1 MKHKQK
7 MLGILVVAMILP
19 CITHAAP
26 KVTSREYK
34 LLLDPNNFNYGME
47 ASDVNRYFAQA
58 KTVIENKISRTV
70 TGTMQLD
77 AQREIRFYDTQGS
90 CPLNSMGYSL
100 RERIE
105 NGTKEV
111 TLKYRG
117 YDHYITDFEDL
128 SSSVAGAKTKLE
140 DDITRKDNLGF
151 LVAASKSI
159 TVPTTRTIN
168 DFEDINT
175 LFAGFKNNYSF
186 SPTQALQVVSGLTIY
201 ERKYAG
207 PRIDLGE
214 FDADIELSLWYTQMP
229 YSGLKPAVAEVS
241 FKYADTNGNYIK
253 KVVSRAALSFAALK
267 TLTQLNASSSTASK
281 TQFVYDY
288 QSGFCQ

>member
-1 MKHKQK
+1 MKYKQK
-7 MLGILVVAMILP
+7 MLGILVVTMILP
-19 CITHAAP
+19 CITHAVP

-34 LLLDPNNFNYGME
+34 LLLDPNNFNYGTE
-47 ASDVNRYFAQA
+47 ASDVNRYFTQA

-70 TGTMQLD
+70 TGTMGLD

-105 NGTKEV
+105 NGAKEV

-128 SSSVAGAKTKLE
+128 SSSVAGAKTKFE

-151 LVAASKSI
+151 LVAASKST
-159 TVPTTRTIN
+159 TVSTTRTLN
-168 DFEDINT
+168 DFEDMNT
-175 LFAGFKNNYSF
+175 LFTGFKNNYSF
-186 SPTQALQVVSGLTIY
+186 SNTQPLQVVSGLTIY

-207 PRIDLGE
+207 PSIDLGE

-229 YSGLKPAVAEVS
+229 YSGLKPAMAEVS
-241 FKYADTNGNYIK
+241 FKYADANGNYTQ

-267 TLTQLNASSSTASK
+267 TLTQFNASSSTATK

>member
-19 CITHAAP
+19 CITHAVP

-34 LLLDPNNFNYGME
+34 LLLDPNNFNYGTE
-47 ASDVNRYFAQA
+47 ASDVNRYFTQA

-70 TGTMQLD
+70 TGTMGLD

-105 NGTKEV
+105 NGAKEV

-128 SSSVAGAKTKLE
+128 SSSVAGAKTKFE

-151 LVAASKSI
+151 LVAASKST
-159 TVPTTRTIN
+159 TVSTTRTLN

-175 LFAGFKNNYSF
+175 LFTGFKNNYSF
-186 SPTQALQVVSGLTIY
+186 SNTQALQVVSGLTIY

-207 PRIDLGE
+207 PSIDLGE

-241 FKYADTNGNYIK
+241 FKYADANGNYTK

-267 TLTQLNASSSTASK
+267 TLTQFNASSSTATK

>member
-1 MKHKQK
+1 MKMKQW
-7 MLGILVVAMILP
+7 MFGLLASTMILP
-19 CITHAAP
+19 SISHAAP
-26 KVTSREYK
+26 KVVSREYK
-34 LLLDPNNFNYGME
+34 LLLDPNNFSYVTE
-47 ASDVNRYFAQA
+47 ASNVNSYFAQA
-58 KTVIENKISRTV
+58 KTAIENKIARTV
-70 TGTMQLD
+70 TGNMSLD
-77 AQREIRFYDTQGS
+77 TQREIRFYDTQGS

-105 NGTKEV
+105 TGKKEV

-151 LVAASKSI
+151 LVVASKST

-175 LFAGFKNNYSF
+175 LFSGFKNNYSY
-186 SPTQALQVVSGLTIY
+186 SNSQALQVVSGLTIY

-207 PRIDLGE
+207 ATIDLGE
-214 FDADIELSLWYTQMP
+214 FDADLELSLWYTQMP
-229 YSGLKPAVAEVS
+229 YNGLKPAVAEVS
-241 FKYADTNGNYIK
+241 FKYADGNANYTK
-253 KVVSRAALSFAALK
+253 KVVSRAALSFSALK
-267 TLTQLNASSSTASK
+267 ALTQFNAPSSTATK

-288 QSGFCQ
+288 QPGFCQ